1 MKVIRCIYLL
11 VILLAFSSC
20 EEDDVNAE
28 STLDRSF
35 VRFSFKTNTA
45 NEPLEFP
52 ENIPTAQERTQ
63 YEWNKR
69 DTLKI
74 PIILSPE
81 DELNEEVIVDYTT
94 NLTNLTAAEVDVFT
108 DNESLIFNNQQ
119 LTDTIY
125 VLPQERYH
133 TENNRSISFEL
144 TNSNADI
151 HLGYPQENDRLRSFE
166 LTLGKTD
173 LIEYRLTPASINIDG
188 ALNETVRFDVVFD
201 QLIDLQSVENLE
213 FITTDFIQSACQE
226 DALVE
231 FDFNLQRLSNSGL
244 SNKIT
249 YELKVLEDI
258 TDLPTNLNVRLQEV
272 NNDNFEQIGNN
283 LLSINK
289 DGVAPDR
296 SGDPA
301 ANWYNA
307 TNILHRTYG
316 EAWSF
321 DDDDGICD
329 WQSFQS
335 FTRPVHVSPGS
346 EFDNGNGYHRYK
358 IGFRNIISNPNGDII
373 GTNPFNLRRFYDG
386 PSLLSPAYNQMESLE
401 FFPTDGNSGTVQVV
415 QQTLT
420 FITDSGQ
427 VNIPMCGNGTYTYNP
442 AEDRWEMFL
451 TLITDN
457 SSIGGDEQALK
468 YLYIYTQTIND
479 NLEPLDFPCAEAIN
493 L

>member
-1 MKVIRCIYLL
+1 MKAIRCIYLL
-11 VILLAFSSC
+11 LIAVAFSSC
-20 EEDDVNAE
+20 GEDDVNAE
-28 STLDRSF
+28 SSLEESF
-35 VRFSFKTNTA
+35 VRFSFKTNTG

-52 ENIPTAQERTQ
+52 ENIPAAQEKTQ

-69 DTLKI
+69 DTLKLPVTFSTPDQI
-74 PIILSPE
+74 
-81 DELNEEVIVDYTT
+81 NEAIVVDFTT
-94 NLTNLTAAEVDVFT
+94 DLININSSEIDIFTENDQLLFT
-108 DNESLIFNNQQ
+108 DQQ

-125 VLPQERYH
+125 ILPQMRY
-133 TENNRSISFEL
+133 ESANNRSINFEL
-144 TNSNADI
+144 TKANADI

-166 LTLGKTD
+166 LILGKTD
-173 LIEYRLTPASINIDG
+173 IVEYQLTPASINIDG
-188 ALNETVRFDVVFD
+188 ELNEIVHFDVVFD
-201 QLIDLQSVENLE
+201 QLIDLQSAENLE

-231 FDFNLQRLSNSGL
+231 FDFDLQRINMMGL
-244 SNKIT
+244 SDKIT
-249 YELKVLEDI
+249 YELEVLEEI
-258 TDLPTNLNVRLQEV
+258 ADLPTNLNVRLQEV

-283 LLSINK
+283 LLSISK
-289 DGVAPDR
+289 DGVAPVR

-307 TNILHRTYG
+307 SDILHRTYG
-316 EAWSF
+316 EAWSL

-335 FTRPVHVSPGS
+335 FTRPVDVAAGS
-346 EFDNGNGYHRYK
+346 QFDNGNGYHRYK

-386 PSLLSPAYNQMESLE
+386 PSVLSPAYNQMESLE
-401 FFPTDGNSGTVQVV
+401 FFPTDDNSGTVKVV

-427 VNIPMCGNGTYTYNP
+427 VNIPMCGNGNYSYNA

-457 SSIGGDEQALK
+457 SSIGGDDQATK
-468 YLYIYTQTIND
+468 FMYIYTEPINED
-479 NLEPLDFPCAEAIN
+479 LEPLDFPCAEVIN